1 MIGPISRCTVS
12 DAVSS
17 LGIENFVVYGNPKN
31 EEEFL
36 TMFRKVVGVDST
48 NSAILS
54 SDPNDFDVT
63 WSQVAAK
70 ITELKAAEPMRLLRI
85 QRNQLLQQTDWRMV
99 DDYPMTN
106 KLDWKTYRQALR
118 DLPATAEPKLDEN
131 GMLTNVTWPEEPA

>member
-1 MIGPISRCTVS
+1 MIGPISKCTVS
-12 DAVSS
+12 DAISS

-70 ITELKAAEPMRLLRI
+70 ITELEAAEPMRLLREE
-85 QRNQLLQQTDWRMV
+85 RDRKLAATDWRATV
-99 DDYPMTN
+99 DYPGN
-106 KLDWKTYRQALR
+106 DKQLWLDYRQALR
-118 DLPATAEPKLDEN
+118 DVTEQDPN
-131 GMLTNVTWPEEPA
+131 NVTWPEEPV

>member
-70 ITELKAAEPMRLLRI
+70 ITELEAAEPMRLLREE
-85 QRNQLLQQTDWRMV
+85 RDRRLTATDWRFRS
-99 DDYPMTN
+99 DLTPSQAWIDYC
-106 KLDWKTYRQALR
+106 QALR
-118 DLPATAEPKLDEN
+118 DLPANSTPALDEN
-131 GMLTNVTWPEEPA
+131 GNLTGVEWPVYSEET